1 MADPNDSLFSKISV
15 DDELIQNTR
24 NASQEFN
31 NLKNNISST
40 DFSKVNSGVKD
51 YNSATRDLNEAL
63 KETVDYLKDLKSQ
76 GDLWA
81 KKTLEMAQAEAA
93 LAKGKDK
100 LQDITAQVSSNQ
112 AKLNKQLEEGVEARR
127 KVGEYLTKAERAQFN
142 FNEALKSGV
151 ATQQDLDDLQG
162 KAIKATET
170 LQDFQEKSAILA
182 KIINGEWE
190 DGANNL
196 DKQIARTAAI
206 QALQNEQQQDIV
218 NNRERELKTLNAMT
232 TPLDKLR
239 GTVNLIYNKLKET
252 DLGKWAGGVIDKIG
266 LGFAALFT
274 RMLEF
279 DKMLTNTA
287 KQLGIS
293 VEGARNL
300 AQVFEGASMRAS
312 SINSNAN
319 MLVSNIKNQ
328 FEAQN
333 QINEAFGT
341 AVMLTDKE
349 RIDLV
354 VITKQLGLQAE
365 EAAKIY
371 KLHIL
376 SGKSVDDILHTVS
389 DQVIRARSLYGVNLN
404 LKQTMQEVAKVND
417 QIAIQY
423 KNNPEAIAKAVVQ
436 VKALGLSMDQ
446 AASASEKMLDFAG
459 SLQNELEAELLT
471 GKAIN
476 LEQARYYALMGDT
489 ANAAKELMNNVGGIE
504 EYQNLNVLQQKSLA
518 QAVGMTREE
527 LSKTVREQEL
537 LKGTQ
542 YQTVEAMKEAAA
554 LAAREGKSQEFLNSL
569 RQAGTSEELIR
580 QATQI
585 SNQEKFQM
593 AIEKLQETL
602 ANIMTGPFGKLI
614 DGFGKLVS
622 SATALKGI
630 LYTMAFVS
638 GVKLAMGI
646 KDLTTSFPG
655 LIRGARLFAIQMK
668 RGAIGSAL
676 TTALSGNLLA
686 IFGGLAAAGVAVAA
700 INSAIPGGDE
710 GNANINTG
718 AIGENV
724 AARSAPTRESQNIT
738 IENKF
743 TLNNRDLGYMAT
755 STNVGTQR
763 RFDS

>member
-15 DDELIQNTR
+15 DNELIQNAR
-24 NASQEFN
+24 DAAQEFN
-31 NLKNNISST
+31 NLKTNINST
-40 DFSKVNSGVKD
+40 DFSKVNSGIKD

-81 KKTLEMAQAEAA
+81 KKTLEMAQAQAA
-93 LAKGKDK
+93 LAKGKDT
-100 LQDITAQVSSNQ
+100 LQNLTAQVSNQ

-151 ATQQDLDDLQG
+151 ATQQELEELQK
-162 KAIKATET
+162 KAVDAADS

-190 DGANNL
+190 AGINSL
-196 DKQIARTAAI
+196 DKQKARTAAI

-232 TPLDKLR
+232 TPLDKLF

-279 DKMLTNTA
+279 DKMLTTSA

-300 AQVFEGASMRAS
+300 AVVFEGASMNAGK
-312 SINSNAN
+312 INSNAN

-341 AVMLTDKE
+341 AVMLTDQE

-376 SGKSVDDILHTVS
+376 SGKSVNDILHTVS

-423 KNNPEAIAKAVVQ
+423 RNNPEAIAKAVVQ

-686 IFGGLAAAGVAVAA
+686 IIGGLAAAGVAVAA

-738 IENKF
+738 IQNKF

>member
-1 MADPNDSLFSKISV
+1 MADPNDSLFSKINV
-15 DDELIQNTR
+15 DDELIQNAR
-24 NASQEFN
+24 DAAREFD
-31 NLKNNISST
+31 NLKNNIRNT
-40 DFSKVNSGVKD
+40 DFSKVNAGVKD

-81 KKTLEMAQAEAA
+81 KKTLEMAQAQAA
-93 LAKGKDK
+93 LAKGEDK
-100 LQDITAQVSSNQ
+100 LQDITAQVSDQ
-112 AKLNKQLEEGVEARR
+112 TKLNQQLKEGIEARR
-127 KVGEYLTKAERAQFN
+127 KVGEYLTLAERAQFN
-142 FNEALKSGV
+142 FNEALKAGKSSQADLAQLQRKAV
-151 ATQQDLDDLQG
+151 AASTTLQG
-162 KAIKATET
+162 Y
-170 LQDFQEKSAILA
+170 QEKSAVLA

-190 DGANNL
+190 DGTSSL
-196 DKQIARTAAI
+196 DKQVARTAAI
-206 QALQNEQQQDIV
+206 QALQNEQQKDIV
-218 NNRERELKTLNAMT
+218 KNRERELKLLNEST
-232 TPLDKLR
+232 TVLDKIE
-239 GTVNLIYNKLKET
+239 GTINLIAKKLKESEF
-252 DLGKWAGGVIDKIG
+252 GKSIDGIINKIG
-266 LGFAALFT
+266 LGFTVLFN

-312 SINSNAN
+312 SINANAN
-319 MLVSNIKNQ
+319 MLVANIKNQ

-341 AVMLTDKE
+341 AVMLTDQE
-349 RIDLV
+349 RVDLV

-376 SGKSVDDILHTVS
+376 SGQSVNNILHTVS
-389 DQVIRARSLYGVNLN
+389 SQVIQARNLYGVNLN
-404 LKQTMQEVAKVND
+404 LKQTMQEVAKVSD

-476 LEQARYYALMGDT
+476 LEQARYYALMGET
-489 ANAAKELMNNVGGIE
+489 ANAASELMANVGGIE

-518 QAVGMTREE
+518 QAIGMTREE

-569 RQAGTSEELIR
+569 RQAGTSEELVR

-585 SNQEKFQM
+585 SNQEKFQL

-602 ANIMTGPFGKLI
+602 SNIMIGPFGKLI
-614 DGFGKLVS
+614 DGFGKLLS
-622 SATALKGI
+622 SASALKNI
-630 LYTMAFVS
+630 LYSMAFIS

-655 LIRGARLFAIQMK
+655 LIRGARKFALSMK
-668 RGAIGSAL
+668 EGSIGAAL
-676 TTALSGNLLA
+676 TTAFSGNLLA
-686 IFGGLAAAGVAVAA
+686 IIGGIAAAAVAINA

-710 GNANINTG
+710 GNASINTG
-718 AIGENV
+718 GIGENI
-724 AARSAPTRESQNIT
+724 ATRSAPTRESQNIT